1 MGIVTE
7 EEAAKIADTASRVRG
22 VRRVIRAF
30 EVVTGAQL
38 ADISMRNR
46 SADTGFNSDYVAGGS
61 SPSPEAQNSG
71 QTSAAG
77 FLVVPPSLPA
87 CEGRDVSQW
96 TNCFGT
102 YTRPSGAIY
111 VGEFKNGK
119 PDGQGSLTYPSALR
133 SGAPPSKYVG
143 EFKDGDFNGQGIH
156 TYEIGFGRTDSI
168 GRTEEGLWQN
178 GQFVQSQRIPEF
190 FFVA

>member
-1 MGIVTE
+1 LEKRCAIANSSTDFRRQIRLAFLRLFLLVTITATTNVAFAFWDLVGAIVAPYIGDKLE
-7 EEAAKIADTASRVRG
+7 NLIKSRDGKSTAPLAQAPPQTDAVSVA
-22 VRRVIRAF
+22 RAQRKLS
-30 EVVTGAQL
+30 V
-38 ADISMRNR
+38 
-46 SADTGFNSDYVAGGS
+46 
-61 SPSPEAQNSG
+61 
-71 QTSAAG
+71 
-77 FLVVPPSLPA
+77 

-156 TYEIGFGRTDSI
+156 
-168 GRTEEGLWQN
+168 
-178 GQFVQSQRIPEF
+178 
-190 FFVA
+190 